1 MKPQTKTT
9 LFPRSHKFQAQF
21 SLSQRA
27 TKIVA
32 FKENYQQPVD
42 EYANSSHGG
51 FPNG

>member
-1 MKPQTKTT
+1 

-21 SLSQRA
+21 SLSHRA

-32 FKENYQQPVD
+32 FKENYQQPVGKKIIF
-42 EYANSSHGG
+42 ANSSHGG